1 MALVAD
7 FWRVRGWN
15 TTIHPT
21 KSVGHAAILARQAV
35 EAGHRL
41 VLAAGGDGTL
51 GEVANGLAGTGVA
64 MAPLPIGTANSFARE
79 LHMPLPGLFN
89 PHRLLQATDALAA
102 GRVQAMDLGFT
113 VMGENGEGNG
123 RYWLLWAGVG
133 ADGFLVSQLEPRP
146 KWTKRVGPLSYVIQG
161 VPVMLRLPPM
171 TAVVDVDGRSYS
183 DDYLLILV
191 SNSRRYVG
199 GMLTLSPRALLD
211 DGLFEIWLLRG
222 RGVWRMTNYLAQAKW
237 GDLARHGDVIRLSG
251 QQITVHT
258 SPPFPFQTDGEP
270 AGTTPFSVEIRP
282 RALHLLVPKTAPPD
296 LFTQPGTPLAEWEGG

>member
-1 MALVAD
+1 MELVAD
-7 FWRVRGWN
+7 FWRVRGWD
-15 TTIHPT
+15 TIIQPT
-21 KSVGHAAILARQAV
+21 KSVGHATVLARQAA

-51 GEVANGLAGTGVA
+51 GEVTNGLAGTDVA

-102 GRVQAMDLGFT
+102 GRVQGMDLGFT
-113 VMGENGEGNG
+113 VMGEKGEGNG

-133 ADGFLVSQLEPRP
+133 ADGFLVDQLEPRP

-171 TAVVDVDGRSYS
+171 AAVVEVDGQTFGG
-183 DDYLLILV
+183 DFLLILI

-199 GMLTLSPRALLD
+199 GMLTLSPQALLD

-222 RGVWRMTNYLAQAKW
+222 RGVGRMVNYLAQAKLD
-237 GDLARHGDVIRLSG
+237 DLTRNKDVTKLTGRH
-251 QQITVHT
+251 ITIHT
-258 SPPFPFQTDGEP
+258 TPPFPFQTDGDP
-270 AGTTPFSVEIRP
+270 AGTTPLSVEIRP
-282 RALHLLVPKTAPPD
+282 CALHLLVPDTAPRD
-296 LFTQPGTPLAEWEGG
+296 LFTQPGISLAEWEVG